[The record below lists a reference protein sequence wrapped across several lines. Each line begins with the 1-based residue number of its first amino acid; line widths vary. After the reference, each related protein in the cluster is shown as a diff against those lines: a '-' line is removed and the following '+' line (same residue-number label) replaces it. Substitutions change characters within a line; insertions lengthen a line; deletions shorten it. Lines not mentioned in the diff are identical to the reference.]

1 MIKETHIVKYVNLK
15 NTLITNLSNTARN
28 IMRIRHC
35 SCAIN
40 AKRAFSELMVIVGTW
55 NATARRRR

>member
-15 NTLITNLSNTARN
+15 NTLITNSSNTTTN
-28 IMRIRHC
+28 TMRIRHR

-40 AKRAFSELMVIVGTW
+40 AERAFSELRVIIGMW

>member
-15 NTLITNLSNTARN
+15 KALITNSSNTTTN

-40 AKRAFSELMVIVGTW
+40 AERAFSELMVIVGTW